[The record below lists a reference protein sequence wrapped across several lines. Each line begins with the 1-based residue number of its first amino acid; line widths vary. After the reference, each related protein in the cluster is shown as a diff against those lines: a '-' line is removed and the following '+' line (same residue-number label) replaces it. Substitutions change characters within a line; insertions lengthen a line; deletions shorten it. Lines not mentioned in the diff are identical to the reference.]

1 MGFEIELAE
10 LSYLSLKQ
18 IEFSGLFTF
27 ERGANW
33 MTRRQI
39 FSWFF
44 FGIFILL
51 IYLFYKIIE
60 PFVLP
65 LFWAGVLA
73 LLLYPLY
80 EYLTKAIGNR
90 AGISSAIMTVL
101 TVLVI
106 MLPLGIIITT
116 LVVEMLDVYQ
126 GTKDQIEV
134 AKITSI
140 VGRLKELIPITFLQ
154 KLEKRFGIG
163 NIRPEEAVL
172 NVIGIVSGYLFN
184 QVQRVAKNVS
194 MLIFN
199 FTIMV
204 FALFFF
210 FRDGKRLYEELKY
223 LIPMTNEQKNR
234 IFARFYDMIYA
245 VILGIIATSAL
256 QGLIAGLIFQVLGI
270 AFPVLAG
277 VLTFIFSLVPMLGA
291 IAVWLPVGVYLLFTG
306 DVFKGVALL
315 ILGGIFISSV
325 DNILRT
331 IVIGERAKLNT
342 LFLFLSIVGGIGA
355 FGFSGIILGPI
366 LLAVFVSFIEIY
378 KVEYR
383 EGKFT

>member
-1 MGFEIELAE
+1 
-10 LSYLSLKQ
+10 
-18 IEFSGLFTF
+18 
-27 ERGANW
+27 

-60 PFVLP
+60 PFILP

-80 EYLTKAIGNR
+80 EHLTKTLSNR

-101 TVLVI
+101 TILVI
-106 MLPLGIIITT
+106 VLPLSMIITT

-126 GTKDQIEV
+126 GAKDQIEV
-134 AKITSI
+134 ARIASI
-140 VGRLKELIPITFLQ
+140 VGRLKGLIPITFLQ
-154 KLEKRFGIG
+154 KLEKRFGVG
-163 NIRPEEAVL
+163 NIRPEEVVL
-172 NVIGIVSGYLFN
+172 NGIGVVSGYLFN
-184 QVQRVAKNVS
+184 QVQNVAKNVS

-199 FTIMV
+199 FIIMI

-210 FRDGKRLYEELKY
+210 FRDGRRLYEELKY
-223 LIPMTNEQKNR
+223 LIPMTNEQKDR
-234 IFARFYDMIYA
+234 IFSRFYDMIYA

-277 VLTFIFSLVPMLGA
+277 VLTFIFSLIPMLGA
-291 IAVWLPVGVYLLFTG
+291 IAVWLPVGIYLLFTG
-306 DVFKGVALL
+306 EVFKGIALL
-315 ILGGIFISSV
+315 ILGGVLISSV
-325 DNILRT
+325 DNIIRT
-331 IVIGERAKLNT
+331 IVIGERTKLHT

-366 LLAVFVSFIEIY
+366 LLAIFVSFIEIY
-378 KVEYR
+378 KAEYR
-383 EGKFT
+383 KVNSHKAGSL

>member
-1 MGFEIELAE
+1 
-10 LSYLSLKQ
+10 
-18 IEFSGLFTF
+18 
-27 ERGANW
+27 

-60 PFVLP
+60 PFILP

-80 EYLTKAIGNR
+80 EYLTKVLGNR
-90 AGISSAIMTVL
+90 AGISSIIMTLL

-126 GTKDQIEV
+126 GTKNQIEI

-140 VGRLKELIPITFLQ
+140 IERLKEIIPITLLQ

-172 NVIGIVSGYLFN
+172 NAIGVVSGYLFN
-184 QVQRVAKNVS
+184 QVQNVAKNVS

-210 FRDGKRLYEELKY
+210 FRDGKRLCEELKY
-223 LIPMTNEQKNR
+223 LIPMTSEQKNR
-234 IFARFYDMIYA
+234 IFGRFYDMIYA
-245 VILGIIATSAL
+245 VILGIIATSVL
-256 QGLIAGLIFQVLGI
+256 QGLIAGVIFQVLGI

-277 VLTFIFSLVPMLGA
+277 VLTFVFSFIPMLGA

-306 DVFKGVALL
+306 EVFKGVALL
-315 ILGGIFISSV
+315 VLGGVFISSV

-342 LFLFLSIVGGIGA
+342 LFLFLSIIGGIGA

-378 KVEYR
+378 RVEYR
-383 EGKFT
+383 EDKFT